1 MLLFLKST
9 SRTVHHCHEEEGV
22 LQYKNYSSDDHEEAS
37 CVSLTVW
44 TKSLVFSCKGFTVIG
59 PQGNLVYRVDNYT
72 GRPDQ
77 TLLMDGSGNPIFTIC
92 RRKKLRLV
100 VDNYWQVYEGEMGN
114 NDIDSSSKKPVFC
127 VRKNT
132 SIVMRTKPSVLAYV
146 SGGILSEKGHTYT
159 VEGSYVHRSCKI
171 LDETRRVVSE
181 IKKKEALP
189 GGVSFG
195 LEVFDLV
202 VKPGIESRFAM
213 AVVILL
219 DQMFS

>member
-22 LQYKNYSSDDHEEAS
+22 QYKKYSSADEEA

-59 PQGNLVYRVDNYT
+59 PDGSLVYRVDNYT

-100 VDNYWQVYEGEMGN
+100 DNNWQVYEGEMGN
-114 NDIDSSSKKPVFC
+114 NDISSSSKKPMFC

-132 SIVMRTKPSVLAYV
+132 SMIMRTKASVLAYV
-146 SGGILSEKGHTYT
+146 SGGILSERGHTYT
-159 VEGSYVHRSCKI
+159 IEGSYLYRSCKI
-171 LDETRRVVSE
+171 LDETKRVVAE

-195 LEVFDLV
+195 PEVFDLV

-213 AVVILL
+213 AIVILL

>member
-22 LQYKNYSSDDHEEAS
+22 QYNKYSSSDEEA

-59 PQGNLVYRVDNYT
+59 PDGSLVYRVDNYT

-92 RRKKLRLV
+92 RRKKLGLA
-100 VDNYWQVYEGEMGN
+100 DNCWQVYEGEMGN
-114 NDIDSSSKKPVFC
+114 NDINSSSKKPMFC

-132 SIVMRTKPSVLAYV
+132 SIMRTKPSVLAYV
-146 SGGILSEKGHTYT
+146 SGGILSERGQTYT
-159 VEGSYVHRSCKI
+159 IEGSYVHRSCKI
-171 LDETRRVVSE
+171 LDETKRVVAE

-195 LEVFDLV
+195 PEVFDLI
-202 VKPGIESRFAM
+202 VKPVIESRFAM
-213 AVVILL
+213 AFVILL